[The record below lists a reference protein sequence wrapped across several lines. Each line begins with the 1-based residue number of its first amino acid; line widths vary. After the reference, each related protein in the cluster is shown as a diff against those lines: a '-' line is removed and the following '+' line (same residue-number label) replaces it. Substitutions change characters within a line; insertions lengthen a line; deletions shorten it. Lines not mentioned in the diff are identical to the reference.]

1 MTRLKFHHILQDML
15 GSKNVYYQPPAEL
28 KMKYPCIRY
37 EDFNLDIKSAD
48 NHGYIVTRAFSVTH
62 ITKSADSDMAI
73 RLARL
78 PMCRHDRSYRASGLY
93 HEVFTIYI

>member
-1 MTRLKFHHILQDML
+1 MTHPEFNRLLQDIL

-37 EDFNLDIKSAD
+37 ERSNLDKRSAD
-48 NHGYIVTRAFSVTH
+48 NHGYILSRAYNVIYISKTQDDDV
-62 ITKSADSDMAI
+62 IM

-78 PMCRHDRSYRASGLY
+78 PLSRHDRSYKASGLY

>member
-1 MTRLKFHHILQDML
+1 MKQAEFNKLLQDVL

-28 KMKYPCIRY
+28 TMKYPCIRY
-37 EDFNLDIKSAD
+37 EASNLDIKRAD
-48 NHGYIVTRAFSVTH
+48 NHGYIASRAYSV
-62 ITKSADSDMAI
+62 IYIAKKQDEDVIM

-78 PMCRHDRSYRASGLY
+78 PRSRHDRSYKASGLY